1 MSRMN
6 EDLFDEETRIVFRNK
21 LENSLSILN
30 AQIERLRLRYS
41 EMEAKSKEYFEK
53 VVECLVNMDEDRA
66 KIYAEE
72 IVEIKKL
79 AEMVKKSQ
87 LLLLQVKIRLETI
100 IEITEVIGLIVPLT
114 SLLTEVEDELKPIAP
129 EVVQSLHELSVC
141 IEEFATTTIYN
152 KLEPVKYE
160 ELSSEA
166 EKILREAQRN
176 AVEIVKNKFPDI
188 PSLDEKEIR
197 IYAYISKNDGEID
210 LKKCSEEL
218 KIDVKEIK
226 DILASLEEKGL
237 IEVEGA

>member
-1 MSRMN
+1 MN
-6 EDLFDEETRIVFRNK
+6 EDLFDEETRIIFRNK

-141 IEEFATTTIYN
+141 IEEFATTTVYN
-152 KLEPVKYE
+152 RLEPVKYE

-188 PSLDEKEIR
+188 PALDEKEIK
-197 IYAYISKNDGEID
+197 IYAYISKNGGEID

-226 DILASLEEKGL
+226 DILTSLEEKGL

>member
-1 MSRMN
+1 MDVMD
-6 EDLFDEETRIVFRNK
+6 EDARVAFRNR

-53 VVECLVNMDEDRA
+53 VVECLVSMDEERA

-72 IVEIKKL
+72 IVEIRRL
-79 AEMVKKSQ
+79 AEIVKKSQ

-129 EVVQSLHELSVC
+129 EIVQNLHELSVC
-141 IEEFATTTIYN
+141 IEEFTATTVYN
-152 KLEPVKYE
+152 KLEPVNYG
-160 ELSSEA
+160 ELSKEA
-166 EKILREAQRN
+166 EKILLEAQRN
-176 AVEIVKNKFPDI
+176 AVEIVKNRFPDI
-188 PSLDEKEIR
+188 PALNENEIK
-197 IYAYISKNDGEID
+197 IYAYISKNGGEID

-218 KIDVKEIK
+218 KLDVREIK
-226 DILASLEEKGL
+226 SILASLEEKGL

>member
-6 EDLFDEETRIVFRNK
+6 EDLFDEETRIIFRNK

-141 IEEFATTTIYN
+141 IEEFATTTVYN
-152 KLEPVKYE
+152 RLEPVKYE

-188 PSLDEKEIR
+188 PALDEKEIK
-197 IYAYISKNDGEID
+197 IYAYISKNGGEID

-226 DILASLEEKGL
+226 DILTSLEEKGL